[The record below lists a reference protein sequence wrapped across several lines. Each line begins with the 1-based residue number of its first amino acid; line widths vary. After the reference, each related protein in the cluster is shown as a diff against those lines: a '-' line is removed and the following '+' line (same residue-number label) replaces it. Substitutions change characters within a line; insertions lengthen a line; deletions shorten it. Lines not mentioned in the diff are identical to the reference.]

1 MPGRFSLEEPRQ
13 SGTFEPIRARPTE
26 SCFGS
31 PFALRRRLALRP
43 DEVPPVR
50 PISQSTVLAVMVN
63 KNALQHLGSWGNGQ
77 FTSNIGRS

>member
-50 PISQSTVLAVMVN
+50 PISQATMLAVMMN
-63 KNALQHLGSWGNGQ
+63 KVRDITWAVRRTDSLSR
-77 FTSNIGRS
+77 T